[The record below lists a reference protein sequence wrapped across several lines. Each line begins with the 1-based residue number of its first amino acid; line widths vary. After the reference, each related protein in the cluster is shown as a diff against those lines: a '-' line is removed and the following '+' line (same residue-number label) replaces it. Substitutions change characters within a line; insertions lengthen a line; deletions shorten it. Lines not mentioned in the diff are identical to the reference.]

1 MSDGGRLDVVEE
13 RLMQLQREIEALDA
27 ALRDEVAAR
36 DELARRLARLEA
48 RLARGDEADEAAGD
62 AP

>member
-1 MSDGGRLDVVEE
+1 MSDGARLDVVEE

-48 RLARGDEADEAAGD
+48 RLARGDEADED

>member
-1 MSDGGRLDVVEE
+1 MSEDARLDAVEE

-36 DELARRLARLEA
+36 DDLARRLARLEA
-48 RLARGDEADEAAGD
+48 RLAGGDDEGAGGG

>member
-1 MSDGGRLDVVEE
+1 MSDGARLDVVEE

-36 DELARRLARLEA
+36 DDLARRLARLEA
-48 RLARGDEADEAAGD
+48 RLARGDEADED